1 MSRSYRIKVRETLR
15 RIIRASDHISSQ
27 LELLEILP
35 PEQMAELLAKEL
47 TSGGFKRQG
56 DQAVRKTKGVTI
68 TVDLADG
75 TVTVQAESQQHVSL
89 TSQKDGRAYGDDG
102 GASAKQ
108 LEKQMRENLKASLEK
123 DAARQQSELQKQVT
137 DKLEGALAD
146 VRKELDRAVNRAT
159 AAALKVKA
167 SQMGQIKSL
176 TEDPASGSLTIV
188 VEV

>member
-15 RIIRASDHISSQ
+15 RIIRASDHVSSQ

-47 TSGGFKRQG
+47 AGRGFVREGNQS
-56 DQAVRKTKGVTI
+56 VRKSKGVTI
-68 TVDLADG
+68 TVDLDAG
-75 TVTVQAESQQHVSL
+75 SVTVQAESQVKADLSSEKEGRVYDDENGPQA
-89 TSQKDGRAYGDDG
+89 QKIRE
-102 GASAKQ
+102 Q
-108 LEKQMRENLKASLEK
+108 LREQIKAGLEK
-123 DAARQQSELQKQVT
+123 DAARQASELQKKVT

-146 VRKELDRAVNRAT
+146 IRQELDQAVNKAT

-167 SQMGQIKSL
+167 SQMGQIKSVS
-176 TEDPASGSLTIV
+176 EDASGSLTIV

>member
-15 RIIRASDHISSQ
+15 RLIRASDHVSSQ

-47 TSGGFKRQG
+47 TSRGFKREGNQ
-56 DQAVRKTKGVTI
+56 VNRKQRGVTVS
-68 TVDLADG
+68 VDLESG
-75 TVTVQAESQQHVSL
+75 TVTVRTESEQNVSL
-89 TSQKDGRAYGDDG
+89 VSEKEGRAYDE
-102 GASAKQ
+102 GASADQVRTK
-108 LEKQMRENLKASLEK
+108 LRDGLKASLEK
-123 DAARQQSELQKQVT
+123 DAARQQADLQQQVT
-137 DKLEGALAD
+137 DKLEGSLAD
-146 VRKELDRAVNRAT
+146 VKQELDQAVNRAT

-167 SQMGQIKSL
+167 SQMGQIKAL

>member
-15 RIIRASDHISSQ
+15 RVIRASDHVSSQ

-47 TSGGFKRQG
+47 TARGFKQQGNQVVRQ
-56 DQAVRKTKGVTI
+56 QRGVT
-68 TVDLADG
+68 VSVELDSG
-75 TVTVQAESQQHVSL
+75 TVTVQSETKQEVALASE
-89 TSQKDGRAYGDDG
+89 KEGIAYDDTG
-102 GASAKQ
+102 PNAKQ
-108 LEKQMRENLKASLEK
+108 VEAKLRDDLRLAMEK
-123 DAARQQSELQKQVT
+123 DAGKQQAQLQQIVT

-146 VRKELDRAVNRAT
+146 VKQELDRAVNAAT
-159 AAALKVKA
+159 AAALKLKA
-167 SQMGQIKSL
+167 SQMGQIKAL